1 MDELLFQ
8 LERLGFSEDYL
19 KTVKEQDLSK
29 VAVPSIGDEEY
40 STYDNQVSYESQLFY
55 SGANKD

>member
-8 LERLGFSEDYL
+8 LEKLGFSEDYL
-19 KTVKEQDLSK
+19 KNVKEQDLSK
-29 VAVPSIGDEEY
+29 VAVPSIDDEEY